1 MGNTQNN
8 AWGGQEPTAEILT
21 NHWQE
26 FLQTPCAQT
35 NVPNRFDKL
44 QTVIQSQQ
52 EPEDEPCDEQG
63 NTQDGRSYP
72 NFILY
77 FTTLNKHQIQHMTG
91 TKYEVVDIN
100 SFREMQGLAYNIVK
114 SHFYDVSSEK
124 EPLCLIIIG
133 VAGTGKSYLIN
144 AIRNLLQDKCSV
156 TATTGK
162 ASYNI
167 RGITVHSLLKLPIGS
182 RGEKDLTGQS
192 LCRFQESLNRVH
204 YILIDEYSM
213 FGQVNFGWIDQRC
226 KQAT

>member
-1 MGNTQNN
+1 M
-8 AWGGQEPTAEILT
+8 PTWIKNKKD
-21 NHWQE
+21 NHIM
-26 FLQTPCAQT
+26 
-35 NVPNRFDKL
+35 N
-44 QTVIQSQQ
+44 
-52 EPEDEPCDEQG
+52 EQ
-63 NTQDGRSYP
+63 
-72 NFILY
+72 
-77 FTTLNKHQIQHMTG
+77 
-91 TKYEVVDIN
+91 YEVVDIN
-100 SFREMQGLAYNIVK
+100 SFSEMKGLAYNIVQ
-114 SHFYDVSSEK
+114 SHFYDVSYEK